1 MTSMA
6 SSMLVVCCYGV
17 PQVHIVAH
25 GLGGLAALRF
35 VERAPAVVR
44 SIALVSPYASLA
56 DLRPA
61 SAPPSVGPAR
71 PRGTAA
77 VLLPTVSTNA
87 QACASLGRHGERAVR
102 SRSLPRASS
111 SAASG
116 RERLR
121 ATSAPVLLAY
131 GGGGG
136 EIVDVSWREL
146 PASVTRRAYEPSRH
160 LPTSSA
166 TIFCMSTPTSWIRPT
181 ACRPTASSSAPP
193 DAKPDLHDPT
203 EL

>member
-1 MTSMA
+1 
-6 SSMLVVCCYGV
+6 MLVVCCYGV

-61 SAPPSVGPAR
+61 SAAALREAGAS

-87 QACASLGRHGERAVR
+87 RASCVSEATTAGGGPLGPALLASGEQLSGER
-102 SRSLPRASS
+102 L
-111 SAASG
+111 G
-116 RERLR
+116 ERLR

-136 EIVDVSWREL
+136 EIVDVSWQEL
-146 PASVTRRAYEPSRH
+146 PASVTRRAYEPSGH
-160 LPTSSA
+160 LPFVEQRDDFLYEYADFLDKADGVQTNREFKCA
-166 TIFCMSTPTSWIRPT
+166 ARRE
-181 ACRPTASSSAPP
+181 A
-193 DAKPDLHDPT
+193 
-203 EL
+203 